1 MRFHPAPGTLPCL
14 LLLAFIFLSS
24 LLHSRNVGVSV
35 GDRGVIQSRE
45 KALFEFAKGK

>member
-14 LLLAFIFLSS
+14 LAFIFLSS
-24 LLHSRNVGVSV
+24 LLHSRDVGVSV

>member
-14 LLLAFIFLSS
+14 LAFIFLSS
-24 LLHSRNVGVSV
+24 LLHSRDV

-45 KALFEFAKGK
+45 KTLFEFAKGK